1 MPPPGPL
8 IEDAANLG
16 ASILRRSRMSES
28 PSPKFLDS
36 LRNLTGSM
44 VSMVQTRLEL
54 ASVELAEER
63 TRLMKVALLACFGL
77 VFFGMALM
85 TFTIL
90 VAILFWETY
99 RWQAIGAI
107 GVIYLVCM
115 AACLLTARR
124 MVRNAPPLFADTLAE
139 LDKDREMLRR

>member
-28 PSPKFLDS
+28 PSPKFLES

-107 GVIYLVCM
+107 VVIYLVCM

>member
-8 IEDAANLG
+8 IEDAANAG
-16 ASILRRSRMSES
+16 ASILRRSRMSEP
-28 PSPKFLDS
+28 PSPKFLES
-36 LRNLTGSM
+36 LRNLTSSM

-107 GVIYLVCM
+107 VVIYLVCM